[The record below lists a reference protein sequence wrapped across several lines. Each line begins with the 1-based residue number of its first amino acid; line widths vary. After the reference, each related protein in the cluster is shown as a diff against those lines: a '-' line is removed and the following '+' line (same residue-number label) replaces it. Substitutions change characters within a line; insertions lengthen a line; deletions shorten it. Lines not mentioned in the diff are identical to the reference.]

1 MLKKRNWFTART
13 HRFSLALY
21 VVLILTAAFFIPG
34 LQVIG
39 GIDEQILPSD
49 HPYSVTTSAWQ
60 HFFPVRSMI
69 VLSAAFADNRPF
81 TQENLTVIEEIIGEI
96 SRWPMISTVYALTDL
111 DEKDSESLS
120 HQPLIDLDDTRSIAD
135 AEHKIDKI
143 EILKSLFLT
152 PDSQALLIYITAEE
166 DADAVEF
173 GRLIDILKA
182 DWESRGVRLSAAGTL
197 YHDYQSRQ
205 IIIRELLL
213 ICITAFIIL
222 LIVYYVFTGSKRI
235 SLLFLVNSV
244 IPSLILFGF
253 MALFRQPIDI
263 MTIFLPLLLFS
274 ITTAYSIHY
283 YKTSEI
289 IGDRTAALQSIG
301 IIIVLSALTTMI
313 GFANLLFIQGES
325 VRKLAVVL
333 ILGIVLSVFSVLWC
347 IPPVVERVPAGK
359 SRRWEVRLRSS
370 LFPAGKKSAIFR
382 TLYVLAVLTV
392 CGGLYWYGPQW
403 NYKDGFTREFRP
415 WTPIRQETERFSEH
429 SGTIQELNV
438 FIDTGADYGLINME
452 FYRHLEELTRKL
464 RAFEHTAM
472 AVSYTDVTAYGNGLL
487 YGEQADI
494 PPESE
499 AEIGETLELVT
510 SSRNDIPLDLFT
522 DPAYRRTRL
531 MIQYDTSD
539 TTDPHELYQLNRQVT
554 DIIEDHM
561 AGFPVAEIHT
571 TGYMILLENLI
582 RYYLILLSRASLFFF
597 GLILLLGLAIL
608 RSVKKSLLLIF
619 PSLMGTL
626 FYIGI
631 SGWFRQPISV
641 FNIFGLYTLLGISVD
656 DTFYF
661 LIHHSREERRLQ
673 GRSGYDITTSVYR
686 LTGINILETT
696 FIITF
701 GVSAALIS
709 GVVPIFS
716 SVLITLTA
724 LHFSTTTTLFIMPR
738 FLYNRR
744 EVPR

>member
-1 MLKKRNWFTART
+1 MLKKRNWFTPRS
-13 HRFSLALY
+13 HRVSLALY
-21 VVLILTAAFFIPG
+21 ALLILTATLFIPR

-39 GIDEQILPSD
+39 GIDEHILPSD
-49 HPYSVTTSAWQ
+49 HPYSISTSAWQ
-60 HFFPVRSMI
+60 QFFPVRSMVI
-69 VLSAAFADNRPF
+69 LSASFADNHPF
-81 TQENLTVIEEIIGEI
+81 TKNNLMLIEEITGDI
-96 SRWPMISTVYALTDL
+96 SGWPMISSVYALTDL
-111 DEKDSESLS
+111 DEKNSGSFS
-120 HQPLIDLDDTRSIAD
+120 QQRFIDIRDARSV
-135 AEHKIDKI
+135 AEAELNIGKV
-143 EILKSLFLT
+143 EILNSLFLT
-152 PDSQALLIYITAEE
+152 PDSQALLIYLTAEE
-166 DADAVEF
+166 DADAVAF
-173 GRLIDILKA
+173 GRLIDTLKSE
-182 DWESRGVRLSAAGTL
+182 WNSRGVHLAAAGAL
-197 YHDYQSRQ
+197 YSEYQTRQ
-205 IIIRELLL
+205 IIIRELFL
-213 ICITAFIIL
+213 ICSTAFIIL
-222 LIVYYVFTGSKRI
+222 LLVYYLFTGSKRI

-244 IPSLILFGF
+244 IPSLIIFGF

-289 IGDRTAALQSIG
+289 VGNRAATLQSIG

-313 GFANLLFIQGES
+313 GYANLLSIQGES
-325 VRKLAVVL
+325 VRRLAVVL

-347 IPPVVERVPAGK
+347 IPPVVERVPPGK
-359 SRRWEVRLRSS
+359 SRRWEVNLRSS
-370 LFPAGKKSAIFR
+370 LFPAGRKAAVFR
-382 TLYVLAVLTV
+382 TLYVLAVLAA

-415 WTPIRQETERFSEH
+415 WTTIRQEAERFSEH
-429 SGTIQELNV
+429 NGDIQELNV
-438 FIDTGADYGLINME
+438 FIDTGAEYGLIDME
-452 FYRHLEELTRKL
+452 FYGHIEELTRKL
-464 RAFEHTAM
+464 RTLEHTAM

-487 YGEQADI
+487 YGKQADI

-499 AEIGETLELVT
+499 AEIGETLELIT
-510 SSRNDIPLDLFT
+510 SSRSNIPLDLFT

-531 MIQYDTSD
+531 MIRYDTSD
-539 TTDPHELYQLNRQVT
+539 TTDPHELYQRNRQVT
-554 DIIEDHM
+554 NIIENHM
-561 AGFPVAEIHT
+561 ADFPVAEIHT
-571 TGYMILLENLI
+571 AGYMILLENLI

-597 GLILLLGLAIL
+597 GLILLLGLAVL

-631 SGWFRQPISV
+631 NAWFRQPISV

-673 GRSGYDITTSVYR
+673 GSSGYDITTSVYR

-701 GVSAALIS
+701 GVSAALTS

-724 LHFSTTTTLFIMPR
+724 LHFSTATTLFVMPR
-738 FLYNRR
+738 FLFSRR